1 MAVASEDTAPQRFD
15 GRGASEGECTAM
27 EIGPAD
33 TIGILRQPWIAPTRT
48 STGLGWD
55 GIYLSTQTE
64 RPYQADFSAAT
75 THLVILHLDGPV
87 RVRRGAGTLTRART
101 VPPGGLFLHPAGA
114 DLTVELGGDLHTVHT
129 YLDDRVVREAAA
141 EPGADADGPIRL
153 AQEFGSCDP
162 LVEQLVLALD
172 RLVRGWEPTARTY
185 ADHLQSTLAAHLVRA
200 HRQLTEPVVTARLS
214 RPQLDRVRAL
224 MAERLAE
231 SIPLADL
238 AATTALSVSQF
249 SRRFRATTGEPPH
262 RYLIRMRLDQARR
275 MLQTTTVPIADIAT
289 GCGFSHQEHLTRVM
303 RARLGTTPAALRRQS

>member
-1 MAVASEDTAPQRFD
+1 MAVASEDTVPQRF
-15 GRGASEGECTAM
+15 GRGDSGGESTAM

-33 TIGILRQPWIAPTRT
+33 TIGILRQPWIAPART
-48 STGLGWD
+48 SAGLGWD
-55 GIYLSTQTE
+55 GVYLSTQTE
-64 RPYQADFSAAT
+64 RPYRADFSAAT

-87 RVRRGAGTLTRART
+87 RVRRGAGKLTRART

-114 DLTVELGGDLHTVHT
+114 DLTVELGGDLHTVHA

-141 EPGADADGPIRL
+141 DAGGPVRL

-162 LVEQLVLALD
+162 LVEQLILALD
-172 RLVRGWEPTARTY
+172 RLVRGWEPSARTY

-200 HRQLTEPVVTARLS
+200 HRQGSEPVVTARLS
-214 RPQLDRVRAL
+214 QRQLDRVRAL

-275 MLQTTTVPIADIAT
+275 MLRTTTMPIAEIAT

-303 RARLGTTPAALRRQS
+303 HARLGTTPAALRRQS

>member
-1 MAVASEDTAPQRFD
+1 
-15 GRGASEGECTAM
+15 M

-33 TIGILRQPWIAPTRT
+33 TIGILRQPWIAPART

-55 GIYLSTQTE
+55 GIYLSTQSE
-64 RPYQADFSAAT
+64 RPYRADFSAAT

-87 RVRRGAGTLTRART
+87 RVRRSDGKLTRART

-114 DLTVELGGDLHTVHT
+114 DLTVELGGDLHTVHI

-141 EPGADADGPIRL
+141 EPGADSQVRL

-172 RLVRGWEPTARTY
+172 RLVRNWEPSARTY
-185 ADHLQSTLAAHLVRA
+185 ADQLRATLATHLVRA
-200 HRQLTEPVVTARLS
+200 HRQLDEPAAGRLS
-214 RPQLDRVRAL
+214 QRQLAQVRAL
-224 MAERLAE
+224 MAARLAE
-231 SIPLADL
+231 PIPLSDL

-262 RYLIRMRLDQARR
+262 RYLIRLRLDQARR
-275 MLQTTTVPIADIAT
+275 MLQTTTAPIAEVAI

-303 RARLGTTPAALRRQS
+303 RAKLGTTPAALRRRPY